1 MQDSSASLIQSETF
15 FVMGS
20 AVPASVQPLGIHCRD
35 ILENEWNMTSIK
47 EKYKYYIENKKL
59 DSQLSIIKA
68 RVLNCKMKVK

>member
-1 MQDSSASLIQSETF
+1 MYRRIINHNRIVYHRKIT
-15 FVMGS
+15 
-20 AVPASVQPLGIHCRD
+20 D

-59 DSQLSIIKA
+59 DSQLSIIKE